1 MEKWICFYDI
11 KYYDEGNYMPRHNK
25 GMVFAE
31 TFSEVM
37 KYLEKYFGPSID
49 EVNLRWAGQKG
60 QECKQ
65 ELNFTESEFGRFNWL
80 QKFIEDDK
88 SYQDY
93 CRLEEEYE
101 RSKQNR

>member
-1 MEKWICFYDI
+1 MEKWICFYDV

-60 QECKQ
+60 HECKQ
-65 ELNFTESEFGRFNWL
+65 ELNFTESEFDRFKQL

-88 SYQDY
+88 SYEDY
-93 CRLEEEYE
+93 GRLEEEYE

>member
-1 MEKWICFYDI
+1 MEKWICFYDV
-11 KYYDEGNYMPRHNK
+11 KYYEEDNYIPRHNK

-31 TFSEVM
+31 TFSEVI
-37 KYLEKYFGPSID
+37 KYLEKYFGTNID
-49 EVNLRWAGQKG
+49 EVNLRWAGQKDK
-60 QECKQ
+60 ECKQ
-65 ELNFTESEFGRFNWL
+65 ELNFTESEFNRFKWL

-88 SYQDY
+88 SYADY